1 MPPPEPVL
9 KKMIVDQQYEPSLQV
24 FGCMD
29 SLGIALAA
37 NFPEWNRGPVNLELR
52 NKAKHQRLIVNH
64 RQVAFEYD
72 SPGTE
77 DERVEITTAVMK
89 AYESRIGF
97 PKFARFSVH
106 GFFAAA
112 TQESFATLCERVE
125 RRFVTAPSNIPAFH
139 GMETKMTDVS
149 YVVTFVTENWKYA
162 VCLGPMERNQ
172 WFQSL
177 FYDMGSYDLFN
188 VAGSFVKSVE
198 AIPERFLFIDIDASQ
213 DGIAFQDAFQ
223 QIRYLDQHI
232 CDLANKLAAYCWS

>member
-1 MPPPEPVL
+1 
-9 KKMIVDQQYEPSLQV
+9 
-24 FGCMD
+24 MD

-112 TQESFATLCERVE
+112 TQESFATLCETSRKKICYGASRYPSFSWDGDE
-125 RRFVTAPSNIPAFH
+125 DDGRQLRRHFRYGKLEICGSPR
-139 GMETKMTDVS
+139 
-149 YVVTFVTENWKYA
+149 
-162 VCLGPMERNQ
+162 PMERDQ
-172 WFQSL
+172 WFQL
-177 FYDMGSYDLFN
+177 VFYDMGSYDLFN

-198 AIPERFLFIDIDASQ
+198 AMPERFLFIDIDASQ

-232 CDLANKLAAYCWS
+232 YDLANKLAAYCWS